1 MQKNYKENH
10 LKPYAIKSINSKG
23 RIYNEKENS
32 IRSPYQ
38 RDRDRIIH
46 SSSFRRLKHKTQVF
60 VNTEGDHYRT
70 RLTHSMEVSQI
81 SRTLARFL
89 GLNEDLCETL
99 SLSHDLGHTPFGH
112 AGEEVLNQCMR
123 RHGGFNHNIQT
134 LRIVTLLEN
143 KYYKFFG
150 LNLTIETLDGLI
162 KHNGPVKNLN
172 LYNTIL
178 KKNLFKNKIVFHAFP
193 SLEAQ
198 VAAISDDI
206 AYNNHD
212 LEDGLR
218 AGLFTIEK
226 FNSIPFVSKLIN
238 KHVNNTKNYRRE
250 IIINQIVR
258 ELINV
263 MVVDVINTTNRN
275 LKKYNPQSIKDIYKQ
290 DHLIVDFSDKIKK
303 VDMQIKDFLRHN
315 MYNHKKVIINTNKG
329 KRIIKVLF
337 NYLSKNPKKYI
348 NEELLKKAP
357 KERVVADFIAGM
369 TDRYAINLHKKIKWI
384 YFQIIKKGLW
394 II

>member
-1 MQKNYKENH
+1 
-10 LKPYAIKSINSKG
+10 
-23 RIYNEKENS
+23 
-32 IRSPYQ
+32 
-38 RDRDRIIH
+38 
-46 SSSFRRLKHKTQVF
+46 
-60 VNTEGDHYRT
+60 
-70 RLTHSMEVSQI
+70 MEVSQI
-81 SRTLARFL
+81 SRTLARSL

-112 AGEEVLNQCMR
+112 AGEEVLNQCME

-162 KHNGPVKNLN
+162 KHKGPVKNLN
-172 LYNTIL
+172 LYNAIL

-226 FNSIPFVSKLIN
+226 FNSIPLVSKLIN

-329 KRIIKVLF
+329 KRIIKFLF
-337 NYLSKNPKKYI
+337 NYLLKNPKKYI
-348 NEELLKKAP
+348 NDELLKKEL

-369 TDRYAINLHKKIKWI
+369 TDRYAINLHKKI
-384 YFQIIKKGLW
+384 
-394 II
+394 

>member
-10 LKPYAIKSINSKG
+10 LKSYAVKSINSKG
-23 RIYNEKENS
+23 RIYKEPESS

-81 SRTLARFL
+81 ARTLARSL
-89 GLNEDLCETL
+89 GLNEDLSETL
-99 SLSHDLGHTPFGH
+99 SLSHDLGHAPFGH
-112 AGEEVLNQCMR
+112 AGEEILSQCMR
-123 RHGGFNHNIQT
+123 KYGGFEHNIQT
-134 LRIVTLLEN
+134 LRIVTLIEN
-143 KYYKFFG
+143 KYYKFYG

-162 KHNGPVKNLN
+162 KHNGPVKNTSS
-172 LYNTIL
+172 YKKIL
-178 KKNLFKNKIVFHAFP
+178 KGDLFNGKITFNTFP

-218 AGLFTIEK
+218 AGLFTIKK
-226 FNSIPFVSKLIN
+226 FSSIPFISKLIN
-238 KHVNNTKNYRRE
+238 KHTKNIKNFRRE

-258 ELINV
+258 DLINL
-263 MVVDVINTTNRN
+263 MVVDVIDTTNKN
-275 LKKYNPQSIKDIYKQ
+275 LKKNNPQSINDIYEQ
-290 DHLIVDFSDKIKK
+290 DRLIVDFSDKMKIIDK
-303 VDMQIKDFLRHN
+303 QIKVFLKRN
-315 MYNHKKVIINTNKG
+315 MYNHKKVIVNTNKG
-329 KRIIKVLF
+329 KKIINDLF
-337 NYLSKNPKKYI
+337 KYLSKNHKKHI
-348 NEELLKKAP
+348 NDELFKKEK
-357 KERVVADFIAGM
+357 KERVIADFIAGM
-369 TDRYAINLHKKIKWI
+369 TDRYAINLHKKIK
-384 YFQIIKKGLW
+384 
-394 II
+394 

>member
-10 LKPYAIKSINSKG
+10 LKPYAVKSINSKG
-23 RIYNEKENS
+23 RIYDETESS

-81 SRTLARFL
+81 ARTLARSL
-89 GLNEDLCETL
+89 GLNEDLSETL

-112 AGEEVLNQCMR
+112 AGEKVLNQCMR
-123 RHGGFNHNIQT
+123 RYGGFDHNIQT
-134 LRIVTLLEN
+134 LRIVTLIEN
-143 KYYKFFG
+143 KYYKFYG

-162 KHNGPVKNLN
+162 KHNGPVKNVA
-172 LYNTIL
+172 YYKKFL
-178 KKNLFKNKIVFHAFP
+178 KRDLFNGKIVFNAYP

-218 AGLFTIEK
+218 AGLFTIKK
-226 FNSIPFVSKLIN
+226 FSTIPFISELIN
-238 KHVNNTKNYRRE
+238 KHVKNVKNFRRE

-258 ELINV
+258 DLINL
-263 MVVDVINTTNRN
+263 MVVDVINTTNKN
-275 LKKYNPQSIKDIYKQ
+275 LKKKKPQSINDIYKQ
-290 DHLIVDFSDKIKK
+290 DRLIVDFSDKMKSIDK
-303 VDMQIKDFLRHN
+303 QIKDFLKRN
-315 MYNHKKVIINTNKG
+315 MYNHKEVVVNTNRGKKIIND
-329 KRIIKVLF
+329 LF
-337 NYLSKNPKKYI
+337 KY
-348 NEELLKKAP
+348 LLKNHKKHINDELFKKEK
-357 KERVVADFIAGM
+357 KERVIADFIAGM
-369 TDRYAINLHKKIKWI
+369 TDRYAINLHKKIK
-384 YFQIIKKGLW
+384 
-394 II
+394 

>member
-10 LKPYAIKSINSKG
+10 LKIYAIKSINTKG
-23 RIYNEKENS
+23 RIYSEKENS

-38 RDRDRIIH
+38 RDSDRIIH

-60 VNTEGDHYRT
+60 VNSEGDQYST

-81 SRTLARFL
+81 SRTLARSL

-112 AGEEVLNQCMR
+112 AGEEALDQCMKR
-123 RHGGFNHNIQT
+123 YGGFDHNIQT

-143 KYYKFFG
+143 KYYNFLG

-172 LYNTIL
+172 LYSTIL
-178 KKNLFKNKIVFHAFP
+178 KKNLFKNKVVFHTFP

-218 AGLFTIEK
+218 SGLFTIGK
-226 FNSIPFVSKLIN
+226 FNSVPFVSKLIN
-238 KHVNNTKNYRRE
+238 KHVKNIKSFRRE

-258 ELINV
+258 ELINN

-275 LKKYNPQSIKDIYKQ
+275 LKKNNPQSINDVYKQ
-290 DHLIVDFSDKIKK
+290 DHLIVDFSDKMKK
-303 VDMQIKDFLRHN
+303 VVKQIKDFFKTQH
-315 MYNHKKVIINTNKG
+315 V
-329 KRIIKVLF
+329 
-337 NYLSKNPKKYI
+337 
-348 NEELLKKAP
+348 
-357 KERVVADFIAGM
+357 
-369 TDRYAINLHKKIKWI
+369 
-384 YFQIIKKGLW
+384 
-394 II
+394 

>member
-81 SRTLARFL
+81 SRTLARSL

-112 AGEEVLNQCMR
+112 AGEEVLNQCME

-172 LYNTIL
+172 LYNAIL

-290 DHLIVDFSDKIKK
+290 DHLIVDFSDKMKK

-348 NEELLKKAP
+348 NEELLRKAP

-369 TDRYAINLHKKIKWI
+369 TDRYAINLHKKIK
-384 YFQIIKKGLW
+384 
-394 II
+394 

>member
-112 AGEEVLNQCMR
+112 AGEEVLNQCMKK
-123 RHGGFNHNIQT
+123 HGGFDHNIQT

-162 KHNGPVKNLN
+162 KHNGPVKNLH

-178 KKNLFKNKIVFHAFP
+178 KKNLFKNKIVFHTFP

-198 VAAISDDI
+198 VASISDDI

-218 AGLFTIEK
+218 ANLFTIEK

-290 DHLIVDFSDKIKK
+290 DHLIVDYSDKMKK
-303 VDMQIKDFLRHN
+303 VDMQIKNFLKRN
-315 MYNHKKVIINTNKG
+315 MYDHKKVIINTNKG

-337 NYLSKNPKKYI
+337 NYLLKNPKKYI
-348 NEELLKKAP
+348 NDELLKKEL

-369 TDRYAINLHKKIKWI
+369 TDRYAINLHKKIK
-384 YFQIIKKGLW
+384 
-394 II
+394 